1 MENFVSDIFAKK
13 DESPSQGQSPR
24 SAVNPTN
31 IKVVGVGGGGGNA
44 VNRMVEAGLNG
55 VEFVAM
61 NTDQQ
66 ALVNSKATQKVQL
79 GAKLTKGRGAGADP
93 EVGQRAAEESK
104 DEIANALKGAQM
116 VFITAGMGGGTG
128 TGAAP
133 VVAETAHDLGIL
145 TVGIVTKPFAFE
157 GKRKMSMAEQ
167 GIANLMMHVDSLIV
181 IPNERLKLIS
191 QEKITLMNAF
201 EAADNV
207 LRQGVESISS
217 LINIPAFIN
226 LDFAD
231 VRSIMKDAGFA
242 HMGVGVA
249 KGAGKA
255 ENAAKAAISS
265 PLLET
270 SIAGARG
277 VIINITSSPDIGL
290 EDVETAASMIT
301 QSAHPDANIIW
312 GTAFDERLSDEMS
325 ITVVATGF
333 ESTPEVDEPIQAHVD
348 AKRAAQASAQ
358 PAAQPAAAPVQP
370 VQPVQPQVNP
380 VMPNPIFTQ
389 SFSTGMDTPV
399 AAQPAAPAE
408 EEDDGDYFD
417 DLLSILNK
425 RS

>member
-1 MENFVSDIFAKK
+1 MAFGMDMGPDSV
-13 DESPSQGQSPR
+13 
-24 SAVNPTN
+24 VN
-31 IKVVGVGGGGGNA
+31 IKVIGVGGGGNNV
-44 VNRMVEAGLNG
+44 VNRMVHTGTKG
-55 VEFVAM
+55 VDFIAV
-61 NTDQQ
+61 NTDKQ
-66 ALVNSKATQKVQL
+66 ALTMSAATYKIQI
-79 GAKLTKGRGAGADP
+79 GEKLTQGQGAGSDP
-93 EVGQRAAEESK
+93 EVGRKSAEESRTQ
-104 DEIANALKGAQM
+104 IAKALEGANM

-157 GKRKMSMAEQ
+157 GKRKMAQAEQ
-167 GIANLMMHVDSLIV
+167 GIASLMMHVDSLIV

-348 AKRAAQASAQ
+348 AKRAAQAATQ